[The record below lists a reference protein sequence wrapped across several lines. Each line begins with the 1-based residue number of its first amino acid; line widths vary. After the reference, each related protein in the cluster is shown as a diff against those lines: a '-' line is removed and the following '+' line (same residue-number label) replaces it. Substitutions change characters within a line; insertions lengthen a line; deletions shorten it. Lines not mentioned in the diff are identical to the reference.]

1 MFLYNKNVFFLAL
14 INERQKF
21 QSLIIIK
28 FPLLYNKMH
37 FFSVHLWVPKKFQ
50 SLIIIKFSLLYNKMH
65 FFSTHLWVLKNFKVY
80 CNENFH
86 FYVNF
91 FFSLIKFQ
99 SKTKSGLILYHQ
111 NFSILYRYNQWPF
124 IKDNLRY
131 HRSPFIKGQLTA
143 ILLIAARYT
152 E

>member
-1 MFLYNKNVFFLAL
+1 MAL
-14 INERQKF
+14 IYERQKF

-28 FPLLYNKMH
+28 FSLLYNKMH
-37 FFSVHLWVPKKFQ
+37 FFSAYLWVSKNFKVLF
-50 SLIIIKFSLLYNKMH
+50 IIIKFSLLYNKMH

-91 FFSLIKFQ
+91 FFSLIKFK
-99 SKTKSGLILYHQ
+99 SKTKSGLIFYHQ

-131 HRSPFIKGQLTA
+131 HRSSFIKGQLMA